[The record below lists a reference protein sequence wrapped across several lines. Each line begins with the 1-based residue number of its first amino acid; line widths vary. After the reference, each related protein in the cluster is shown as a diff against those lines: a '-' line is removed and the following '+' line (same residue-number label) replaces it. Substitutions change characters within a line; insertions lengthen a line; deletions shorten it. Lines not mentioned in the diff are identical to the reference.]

1 MKVIFIGPEKGGIVA
16 EAGTEA
22 GIRGIKPFTEQVP
35 GVEQAFFGDVFS
47 YGAAGFFLEGVH
59 QVIPA
64 HIEFICQF
72 INTYTV
78 C

>member
-1 MKVIFIGPEKGGIVA
+1 MKVIFIGPEKGGIMA

-47 YGAAGFFLEGVH
+47 YGAAGFFFE
-59 QVIPA
+59 
-64 HIEFICQF
+64 
-72 INTYTV
+72 NTHHMV
-78 C
+78 GADAA